1 MCQNKQLQIGR
12 EAVRRNADSG
22 LSCSA
27 RGGFTLIEVI
37 IVVVIISIAA
47 AIVVPMMSSA
57 GSLQIRSAANM
68 IAADLE
74 YAKSMAISRAQR
86 YSVQFDKTTETYRV
100 LDQAGNVIAH
110 PVKKGF
116 NYVIDFKNDGRLDRV
131 DLADANFD
139 GKNTVTFD
147 YLGSPFSDRG
157 ASAAQLNSG
166 VVTLRSGNTVKTVR
180 VEPVTGYISVSN

>member
-1 MCQNKQLQIGR
+1 MYQNNELQIGR
-12 EAVRRNADSG
+12 EAVRRNAG
-22 LSCSA
+22 SCPL
-27 RGGFTLIEVI
+27 RNMHRGFTLVEII

-57 GSLQIRSAANM
+57 GSLQIRSAGNM

-86 YSVQFDKTTETYRV
+86 YSVEFDKTAETYRI
-100 LDQAGNVIAH
+100 LDQTGTVIAH

-139 GKNTVTFD
+139 GTSKVTFD
-147 YLGSPFSDRG
+147 YLGSP
-157 ASAAQLNSG
+157 ASGSGNPLNSG
-166 VVTLRSGNTVKTVR
+166 VVTLRSGTAVKEVR
-180 VEPVTGYISVSN
+180 VEPVTGFISVSN

>member
-1 MCQNKQLQIGR
+1 MCQNRESQIGQR
-12 EAVRRNADSG
+12 ASRRNAGGCLLGCTCGD
-22 LSCSA
+22 
-27 RGGFTLIEVI
+27 GFTLIEVI

-86 YSVQFDKTTETYRV
+86 YSVEFDKTAETYRV
-100 LDQAGNVIAH
+100 LDQAGNVIGH

-116 NYVIDFKNDGRLDRV
+116 PYVIDFKNDGRLDRV

-139 GKNTVTFD
+139 GTPKVTFD
-147 YLGSPFSDRG
+147 YLGSPENGSG
-157 ASAAQLNSG
+157 SPLNSG
-166 VVTLRSGNTVKTVR
+166 VITLRSGNAVKEVR
-180 VEPVTGYISVSN
+180 VEPVTGYISVPN

>member
-1 MCQNKQLQIGR
+1 MCQNRELQIGQR
-12 EAVRRNADSG
+12 AGRRNAGGCLLGCTCGD
-22 LSCSA
+22 
-27 RGGFTLIEVI
+27 GFTLIEVI

-86 YSVQFDKTTETYRV
+86 YSVEFDKIAETYRV
-100 LDQAGNVIAH
+100 LDQAGNVIGH
-110 PVKKGF
+110 PMKKGLN

-139 GKNTVTFD
+139 GTSKVTFD
-147 YLGSPFSDRG
+147 YLGSPWNGSG
-157 ASAAQLNSG
+157 GPLNSG
-166 VVTLRSGNTVKTVR
+166 VVTLQSGNATKTVR
-180 VEPVTGYISVSN
+180 VEPVTGYISVPN